1 MTTTTPPLPD
11 SALADQLLA
20 LRELAGQLRRQA
32 AQADQ
37 VIAQMAQQGFVTP
50 ATPAGWPAQAGA
62 GWTPLNIQLPNRPP
76 DTETHLFTNW
86 RREGLA
92 LAIMAVTGWSLRL
105 AVTEMLARY
114 SGCDSRSSALPHV
127 FERLEA
133 AGLCHSE
140 KQRFESPG
148 SARACILVRSTARG
162 TMVMDEVG
170 IKSVRSEWERL
181 EPRLSPELVA
191 GAVTLA
197 HHARQLG
204 YAAEVGQD
212 TLQAVCLTRGA
223 EHLLAAAIHLGVP
236 LEERRALWCD
246 QVARQGQIAFWAPT
260 PEARALLAQEA
271 QAFSPHVRSTDPW
284 VLTAKGGQQL
294 WAVM

>member
-1 MTTTTPPLPD
+1 MTTTTPARPE
-11 SALADQLLA
+11 AVLADLVPA
-20 LRELAGQLRRQA
+20 LRELAGQLRQQA

-37 VIAQMAQQGFVTP
+37 LVAQAQQGFVIP

-62 GWTPLNIQLPNRPP
+62 SWTPLNIQLPDRPP
-76 DTETHLFTNW
+76 DTATHLFTNW

-105 AVTEMLARY
+105 AVTEMLAKY
-114 SGCDSRSSALPHV
+114 FGCDWRSSALARV
-127 FERLEA
+127 FERLES

-148 SARACILVRSTARG
+148 SARSCILVRLAARG
-162 TMVMDEVG
+162 MTVMDEVG
-170 IKSVRSEWERL
+170 IESVRSEWERL

-197 HHARQLG
+197 HHARRLG

-212 TLQAVCLTRGA
+212 TLQAVRLTRGV

-246 QVARQGQIAFWAPT
+246 QVARQGQIAFWAPN
-260 PEARALLAQEA
+260 PEARALLAPEA
-271 QAFSPHVRSTDPW
+271 QAFSPYVRSTDPW
-284 VLTAKGGQQL
+284 VLTTKGGQQL